1 MDRRKRDYKNQGW
14 KIYFKINISAPMGD
28 GTWIFLHNCFK
39 MFFLLPFF
47 VNIFAWLL
55 KKCESTASSLICSIK
70 YKEQQRRPFC
80 KLPLHFT
87 KFLSWGNWSI
97 WDTNDLYLSFVGDM
111 RLQCFYDSECFFFM
125 CGGKEPRILIAK
137 HVNSKSCKMLGNI

>member
-39 MFFLLPFF
+39 MFFLLPFL

-97 WDTNDLYLSFVGDM
+97 WDTNDLYLSFVGHM
-111 RLQCFYDSECFFFM
+111 RLQCFYDSEWFFFDVRRK
-125 CGGKEPRILIAK
+125 GAK
-137 HVNSKSCKMLGNI
+137 NSYSKTCE